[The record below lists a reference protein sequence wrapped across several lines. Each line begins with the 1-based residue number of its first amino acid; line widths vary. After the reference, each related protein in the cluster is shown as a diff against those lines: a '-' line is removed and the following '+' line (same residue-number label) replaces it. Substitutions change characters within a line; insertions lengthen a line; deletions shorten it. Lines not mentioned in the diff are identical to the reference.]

1 MNRNKIGQFAPK
13 DYSHLYGYRKWSD
26 ICPEDTTPVKKV
38 AFKPTAAKK
47 VVKTTKQVK
56 KTQKSIYKY
65 PVARK
70 MAICAMVT
78 VLFVG
83 MAAEANNDLN
93 DAVFC
98 PKWVNTSATPSD
110 PNWARC
116 KKYIP
121 ITGREDN
128 IIK

>member
-26 ICPEDTTPVKKV
+26 ICPEDTKQIKTVKPAPTKKV
-38 AFKPTAAKK
+38 AKP
-47 VVKTTKQVK
+47 TKQVK
-56 KTQKSIYKY
+56 KTPKSIYKY

-70 MAICAMVT
+70 IAICAMVT

-83 MAAEANNDLN
+83 LAVEANNYLD

-98 PKWVNTSATPSD
+98 PKWVQTSATPSD

-121 ITGREDN
+121 VLGREDN

>member
-13 DYSHLYGYRKWSD
+13 DYSHLYGYKKWVD
-26 ICPEDTTPVKKV
+26 EPEKVSKPVKVQKQAKV
-38 AFKPTAAKK
+38 AKIP
-47 VVKTTKQVK
+47 KQFK
-56 KTQKSIYKY
+56 KTPKKTPKSIYRY

-70 MAICAMVT
+70 IAICAMVT

-83 MAAEANNDLN
+83 MAVEANNYLN

-98 PKWVNTSATPSD
+98 PKWVNTTATPSD